1 MRLVTTPIKQA
12 MAKKMRANWVLVEIF
27 IIYRLPEIGGK
38 VNKKVLALFAF
49 I

>member
-12 MAKKMRANWVLVEIF
+12 MAKKIRANRVLVEIF
-27 IIYRLPEIGGK
+27 MIYRLPEIRGK
-38 VNKKVLALFAF
+38 VNKKLLALFAF